1 MFRDVERVTI
11 ICIFDWKKKKWI
23 LYLIVSTIRRNYR
36 GIKKR
41 EGRRK
46 RESDFLRENLHQ
58 EFWTFCTYERRW
70 VLMAAQ
76 RAKRDNKEALT
87 MSAMCSVEWRRT
99 RARKPFSPSL
109 RDEETSTREYVG
121 RTSNEHRP
129 RTSYEEAARSRT
141 VFCHGC
147 NWACLV
153 ELPFKW
159 ITRRRARHESSLR
172 NRSDFFRKSWRFES
186 IANDASFFRYIPY
199 HFFLSSFFFH
209 WKKIRDSREC

>member
-1 MFRDVERVTI
+1 
-11 ICIFDWKKKKWI
+11 
-23 LYLIVSTIRRNYR
+23 
-36 GIKKR
+36 
-41 EGRRK
+41 
-46 RESDFLRENLHQ
+46 
-58 EFWTFCTYERRW
+58 
-70 VLMAAQ
+70 MAAQ

-99 RARKPFSPSL
+99 RARKPFSPPL
-109 RDEETSTREYVG
+109 RDEKTSTREYVG

-186 IANDASFFRYIPY
+186 IANHASFFRYIPH